1 MKERRKGLLWEMAL
15 ILLTVAACLYSTG
28 AGNIFGAKVD
38 WSSQHSVFPEYF
50 RQQFY
55 RTGQFFPEFALNIGG
70 GQNIYNFSYYG
81 LFSPVVLIG
90 YLLPNVKMSDY
101 MMVAS
106 IVCLAAA
113 VIILYRWLK
122 SREFTAAVS
131 GMTALMFLFA
141 GPMIYQ
147 SSHQIMFVNY
157 MPFLCLTFCGIDRY
171 FEQKKSGLL
180 IGGTFLMIMT
190 SFYFSIGGILALG
203 LYGIYR
209 YARTKERAEEMITVK
224 GFLGDGLRFA
234 GRILTAIMLAGV
246 LLVPTA
252 MALLGRSGSKGEKT
266 DIWQLLT
273 PQINLEK
280 FLYGAYGPGLSCLML
295 IILLTGLFYKK
306 AYEKILSLGCL
317 VVLTVPFFSYLLN
330 GALYIRPK
338 SLIPFLPLLCYLTA
352 KYLEKLKNQKIARI
366 WMLLPCL
373 AIIIYIYLKK
383 DDVKSEVL
391 WKLLLL
397 DAVITLLIC
406 VAQAYSAWIR
416 KYLTVAVLGPVI
428 LSLIVTGSYSWE
440 KSGNLESRKAYEEDT
455 SRSIGK
461 AVDKAITSDSGFYRV
476 EQVGNEDENAENL
489 NRVWNSEQ
497 YITSLYS
504 SSYNADYQNFRKNDF
519 QVEQPYRNFLMQSV
533 SQNPVFRQLMGV
545 KYLISSQNIPGYE
558 KKWMTG
564 GGDVYCNENAAPI
577 AYETDQTMS
586 EAEYDRLDFPYNQL
600 VFTRYAVTKDGTVS
614 AGQVKEK
621 LAEDIEKC
629 DFRIPE
635 KNNGISLVVPTENG
649 YQVKMKKQQE
659 FEVAV
664 PEQEEKDGVLF
675 VQFRIENKKPKE
687 DIEIS
692 LEGERNKLSSIQ
704 HVYYNRNTVFTY
716 AVGLEKGQKT
726 VRLSLGK
733 GEYTIKDMSAYNGVL
748 NEDMNRAVS
757 KMVDEALRYNQV
769 ESVLDAGEEEDIFS
783 PEYFEKLSDVKMPAT
798 KLELL
803 IKMIRKQI
811 KEYSKINKIVAK
823 TYQEML
829 EETIAIY
836 HERRKHISAE
846 EAGATQ
852 EQASEDII
860 KNATEQALQIL
871 RQMNESRE
879 SFRKI
884 GLTFEEKAFY
894 DILVSLRDQYNFEYG
909 EDKEIGGMIVNDK
922 CKILAKKVKEIIDT
936 KSSFSDW
943 LNNQNVRN
951 QLKLDIKIC
960 LVKNGYPP
968 QYSPEVFTKVMEQ
981 VENFE
986 ENSDMPMAT
995 TYTFPQSRTVSM
1007 VAEDIIPYG
1016 NKSEN

>member
-157 MPFLCLTFCGIDRY
+157 MPFLCLTFLGIDRY

-190 SFYFSIGGILALG
+190 SFYFSIGGIMALG

-476 EQVGNEDENAENL
+476 EQVGNEEENAENL

-664 PEQEEKDGVLF
+664 PEQEEKNGVLF

-748 NEDMNRAVS
+748 NEDTGLYQSVFR
-757 KMVDEALRYNQV
+757 VDKKQTKGNLIQGRIKSQKDGMFIT
-769 ESVLDAGEEEDIFS
+769 SIPFDKG
-783 PEYFEKLSDVKMPAT
+783 FEMTIDGVKV
-798 KLELL
+798 KCE
-803 IKMIRKQI
+803 RV
-811 KEYSKINKIVAK
+811 NKAF
-823 TYQEML
+823 L
-829 EETIAIY
+829 GF
-836 HERRKHISAE
+836 HL
-846 EAGATQ
+846 EAGKHK
-852 EQASEDII
+852 IR
-860 KNATEQALQIL
+860 IL
-871 RQMNESRE
+871 YHAP
-879 SFRKI
+879 
-884 GLTFEEKAFY
+884 GVTA
-894 DILVSLRDQYNFEYG
+894 G
-909 EDKEIGGMIVNDK
+909 
-922 CKILAKKVKEIIDT
+922 KILTGLGVLIVIAGAVRKKK
-936 KSSFSDW
+936 
-943 LNNQNVRN
+943 
-951 QLKLDIKIC
+951 C
-960 LVKNGYPP
+960 
-968 QYSPEVFTKVMEQ
+968 
-981 VENFE
+981 
-986 ENSDMPMAT
+986 
-995 TYTFPQSRTVSM
+995 
-1007 VAEDIIPYG
+1007 AE
-1016 NKSEN
+1016 

>member
-157 MPFLCLTFCGIDRY
+157 MPFLCLTFLGIDRY

-209 YARTKERAEEMITVK
+209 YARTKERAEEMVTVK

-234 GRILTAIMLAGV
+234 RRILTAIMLAGV

-621 LAEDIEKC
+621 LAED
-629 DFRIPE
+629 
-635 KNNGISLVVPTENG
+635 
-649 YQVKMKKQQE
+649 
-659 FEVAV
+659 
-664 PEQEEKDGVLF
+664 
-675 VQFRIENKKPKE
+675 
-687 DIEIS
+687 
-692 LEGERNKLSSIQ
+692 
-704 HVYYNRNTVFTY
+704 
-716 AVGLEKGQKT
+716 
-726 VRLSLGK
+726 
-733 GEYTIKDMSAYNGVL
+733 
-748 NEDMNRAVS
+748 
-757 KMVDEALRYNQV
+757 
-769 ESVLDAGEEEDIFS
+769 
-783 PEYFEKLSDVKMPAT
+783 
-798 KLELL
+798 KLELQSRL
-803 IKMIRKQI
+803 KEIRASLSKETEALENIVSNVEECTQAVEDGKNEIIEILNSRATTKGKVQRFDAMLEQLNIRKA
-811 KEYSKINKIVAK
+811 E
-823 TYQEML
+823 
-829 EETIAIY
+829 
-836 HERRKHISAE
+836 IS
-846 EAGATQ
+846 Q
-852 EQASEDII
+852 R
-860 KNATEQALQIL
+860 IL
-871 RQMNESRE
+871 RLKSEEEVLEKERLNAQKQYDAVTAVIHSTNEECVRLDGEVQKLQDELKKQNSQM
-879 SFRKI
+879 
-884 GLTFEEKAFY
+884 
-894 DILVSLRDQYNFEYG
+894 
-909 EDKEIGGMIVNDK
+909 EIGQTAYHREASR
-922 CKILAKKVKEIIDT
+922 LE
-936 KSSFSDW
+936 S
-943 LNNQNVRN
+943 
-951 QLKLDIKIC
+951 LKNITERYD
-960 LVKNGYPP
+960 GYGN
-968 QYSPEVFTKVMEQ
+968 SIRRVMEQ
-981 VENFE
+981 KNREPGIKGV
-986 ENSDMPMAT
+986 
-995 TYTFPQSRTVSM
+995 
-1007 VAEDIIPYG
+1007 VADIIHVQKDYEVAIETALG
-1016 NKSEN
+1016 GSIQNIVTVCVWLRLKESL

>member
-1 MKERRKGLLWEMAL
+1 MKECRKDLLWEVVL
-15 ILLTVAACLYSTG
+15 VLLTVVACLYSTG

-55 RTGQFFPEFALNIGG
+55 RTGKLFPEFALNIGG

-101 MMVAS
+101 MMTVS

-113 VIILYRWLK
+113 VMILYRWLR
-122 SREFTAAVS
+122 SREFTVAVS

-157 MPFLCLTFCGIDRY
+157 MPFLCLTFLGIDRY
-171 FEQKKSGLL
+171 FEKKQSGLL

-209 YARTKERAEEMITVK
+209 YARTKERAEETVTVK
-224 GFLGDGLRFA
+224 GFMGDGIQFA

-252 MALLGRSGSKGEKT
+252 MALLGRSRSRGEKVNFL
-266 DIWQLLT
+266 QLLI
-273 PQINLEK
+273 PQINLKK
-280 FLYGAYGPGLSCLML
+280 FLYGAYGPGLSCLVL

-373 AIIIYIYLKK
+373 MVVIYIYLKK
-383 DDVKSEVL
+383 DDVKSEIL

-397 DAVITLLIC
+397 DAVMTLLIC
-406 VAQAYSAWIR
+406 MAQAYSAWIR
-416 KYLTVAVLGPVI
+416 KYLAVAVLGPVI
-428 LSLIVTGSYSWE
+428 LCLLVTGSYSWE
-440 KSGNLESRKAYEEDT
+440 KSGNLESRKSYEADT
-455 SRSIGK
+455 NRSIGK
-461 AVDKAITSDSGFYRV
+461 AVNKAITSDDGFYRI
-476 EQVGNEDENAENL
+476 EQVGNEEENAENL

-504 SSYNADYQNFRKNDF
+504 SSYNGDYQNFRKNDF

-545 KYLISSQNIPGYE
+545 KYLISSQNVPGYE

-564 GGDVYCNENAAPI
+564 VGDVYCNENVAPI
-577 AYETDQTMS
+577 AYETDQTLS
-586 EAEYDRLDFPYNQL
+586 EAEYDKLDFPYHQL
-600 VFTRYAVTKDGTVS
+600 AFTRYAVTKDGTATS
-614 AGQVKEK
+614 DQVKQE
-621 LAEDIEKC
+621 LEAEVKEF
-629 DFRIPE
+629 DFQFPE
-635 KNNGISLVVPTENG
+635 KNNGIALIVPMENG
-649 YQVKMKKQQE
+649 YRVKMKEAQE
-659 FEVAV
+659 LEVSV
-664 PEQEEKDGVLF
+664 PEQEAKDGVLF
-675 VQFRIENKKPKE
+675 VQFRIENKRRKK

-704 HVYYNRNTVFTY
+704 HVYYNGNTVFTY

-726 VRLSLGK
+726 VCLSLGK
-733 GEYTIKDMSAYNGVL
+733 GEYTIKDVRAYTRELNVDDGLYQSAFQVDKKQTKGNLIQGKIKTQKDGMFITSIPFDKGFEVTVDGTKVKCEKVNKAFLGFPLEAGKHEIRILYHAPGVAAGKGLTGLGVL
-748 NEDMNRAVS
+748 FVA
-757 KMVDEALRYNQV
+757 
-769 ESVLDAGEEEDIFS
+769 AG
-783 PEYFEKLSDVKMPAT
+783 
-798 KLELL
+798 
-803 IKMIRKQI
+803 MIRKWR
-811 KEYSKINKIVAK
+811 
-823 TYQEML
+823 M
-829 EETIAIY
+829 
-836 HERRKHISAE
+836 RK
-846 EAGATQ
+846 
-852 EQASEDII
+852 
-860 KNATEQALQIL
+860 KNA
-871 RQMNESRE
+871 
-879 SFRKI
+879 
-884 GLTFEEKAFY
+884 
-894 DILVSLRDQYNFEYG
+894 
-909 EDKEIGGMIVNDK
+909 
-922 CKILAKKVKEIIDT
+922 
-936 KSSFSDW
+936 
-943 LNNQNVRN
+943 
-951 QLKLDIKIC
+951 
-960 LVKNGYPP
+960 
-968 QYSPEVFTKVMEQ
+968 
-981 VENFE
+981 
-986 ENSDMPMAT
+986 
-995 TYTFPQSRTVSM
+995 
-1007 VAEDIIPYG
+1007 
-1016 NKSEN
+1016 